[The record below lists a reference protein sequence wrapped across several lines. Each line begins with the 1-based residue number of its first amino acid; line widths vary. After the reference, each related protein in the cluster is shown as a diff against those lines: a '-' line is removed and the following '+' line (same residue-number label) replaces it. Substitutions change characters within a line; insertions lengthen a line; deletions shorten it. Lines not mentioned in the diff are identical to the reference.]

1 MQNNR
6 AKSIYF
12 NELQTETTKK
22 EERED
27 TASVRNKLI
36 SVHVRIYMKHK
47 LSMCIPSVDSWTNLG
62 FTRDTTSIPDL
73 KA

>member
-47 LSMCIPSVDSWTNLG
+47 LSMCIPSVGLTW
-62 FTRDTTSIPDL
+62 DL
-73 KA
+73 LEIQPLFQT

>member
-22 EERED
+22 EEREG

-36 SVHVRIYMKHK
+36 SVHVRTTYIYE
-47 LSMCIPSVDSWTNLG
+47 
-62 FTRDTTSIPDL
+62 
-73 KA
+73 A